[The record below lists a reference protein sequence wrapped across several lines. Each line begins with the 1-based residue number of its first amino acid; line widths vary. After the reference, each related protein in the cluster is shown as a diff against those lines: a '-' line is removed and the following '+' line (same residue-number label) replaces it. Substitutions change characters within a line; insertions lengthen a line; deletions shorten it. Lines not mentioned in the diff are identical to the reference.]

1 MGAQE
6 RREEE
11 WERWRWGEGE
21 TWGDGVCKAR
31 NLGKEWGIIVYVFVN
46 VDCVCVSVCVYSI
59 KVYIFMYLCVCE
71 CSCLYIGIYY
81 KGMYV
86 IMCV

>member
-11 WERWRWGEGE
+11 GERWRWGEGE
-21 TWGDGVCKAR
+21 TWGNGVCKAR

-46 VDCVCVSVCVYSI
+46 VDCVCVCIV
-59 KVYIFMYLCVCE
+59 
-71 CSCLYIGIYY
+71 
-81 KGMYV
+81 
-86 IMCV
+86 